1 MRFGDRLEG
10 GIRAPLTRYPKS
22 NTRNLESIAWNQESI
37 QDYLGFPYLRRNRE
51 RAEESSTSWFV
62 LKTENEFKL
71 C

>member
-10 GIRAPLTRYPKS
+10 GIRFPLTRYPKS